1 MRKDFRVNHDR
12 SRRTSTTSTARRL
25 GRRSLLAVLGASV
38 VSACTSGTSATKKAS
53 NSPSPSA
60 ISTARVTVAPKTG
73 AANTAVEG
81 ALSVSV
87 RGGELTSVTVTA
99 ENGTR
104 VSGTFSS
111 GHTRWTPD
119 GRLSPSTRYSVRAV
133 AADARG
139 REALANTTFTT
150 IAPEATLVGYF
161 TPEDGSTVGVGM
173 PVSLNF
179 NHAITDKEA
188 VQKAVSVT
196 STAGVEIAAHWF
208 GDSRLDFRPEQYWP
222 SGTKVTLSLRLRGV
236 EGASGRYGVQ
246 RKDVTFTVGRNQ
258 TSLVDAE
265 KKTMTVRREGRAVRT
280 IPITSG
286 APEHTT
292 WNGKM
297 VISEKYLQTR
307 MDGST
312 VGFGGE
318 YDIPDVPHA
327 MRLTTSGT
335 FVHGNYWSPAST
347 FGSQNVSHGCVG
359 LHDTQGAKDTGT
371 PGYWF
376 YENSLI
382 GDVVEVV
389 NSHDD
394 TVSPDN
400 GLNGWNMSWQEWR
413 AGSALG

>member
-1 MRKDFRVNHDR
+1 VNDDR
-12 SRRTSTTSTARRL
+12 SRRSFDTPDLLRL

-38 VSACTSGTSATKKAS
+38 VSACTSGKSATPKAS
-53 NSPSPSA
+53 ASASASA
-60 ISTARVTVAPKTG
+60 ISTARITVSPKTG
-73 AANTAVEG
+73 AENTAVEG

-87 RGGELTSVTVTA
+87 SSGTLGTVQVTA
-99 ENGTR
+99 EDGTR
-104 VSGTFSS
+104 MSGTFDS
-111 GHTRWTPD
+111 GRTRWTPA
-119 GRLSPSTRYSVRAV
+119 GRLTASTRYTVRAV
-133 AADARG
+133 ATDAHK
-139 REALANTTFTT
+139 REAVSNTTFTT
-150 IAPEATLVGYF
+150 IAPGATLIGYF

-173 PVSLNF
+173 PVSLTF
-179 NHAITDKEA
+179 NHAVTDKKA
-188 VQKAVSVT
+188 VEKAVSVT

-208 GDSRLDFRPEQYWP
+208 GDARLDFRPEKCWP
-222 SGTKVTLSLRLRGV
+222 AGTKVTLSLRLRGV
-236 EGASGRYGVQ
+236 EGAPGRYGVQ
-246 RKDVTFTVGRNQ
+246 HKDVVFTVGRSQ

-265 KKTMTVRREGRAVRT
+265 KKTMTVRRNGRTLRT
-280 IPITSG
+280 LPITSG
-286 APEHTT
+286 SPQHTT

-335 FVHGNYWSPAST
+335 FVHGNYWSSASV

-371 PGYWF
+371 PAYWF
-376 YENSLI
+376 YTNSLI

-400 GLNGWNMSWQEWR
+400 GLNGWNMTWEDWKK
-413 AGSALG
+413 GSALA